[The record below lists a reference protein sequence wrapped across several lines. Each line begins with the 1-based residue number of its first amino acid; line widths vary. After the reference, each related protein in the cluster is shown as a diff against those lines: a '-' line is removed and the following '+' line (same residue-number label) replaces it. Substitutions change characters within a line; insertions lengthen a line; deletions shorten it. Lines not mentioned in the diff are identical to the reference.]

1 MTAFRTSDRKIDGT
15 PRSPS
20 LLLSS
25 PTSRWLT
32 TAPRIATA
40 RTPPSWRLVLM
51 VDAAIPDRSAGTI
64 ESTAAVTAT
73 SASPSPN
80 PTTAS
85 AAASGP
91 TETSG
96 ASSALTP
103 SMPPPASRHPPHMGR
118 RGPRV
123 RGPHAGDTPGDHH
136 RDRHGDE
143 LERDLPPREVRDDL
157 QVERG
162 EEEDG
167 EQAEARHERDG
178 GRAGEHPVAEELEP
192 QDGIARAQLDP
203 DERRAG
209 GRGDD
214 EQRDDPPGAEAGALR
229 PRSRR
234 R

>member
-1 MTAFRTSDRKIDGT
+1 
-15 PRSPS
+15 
-20 LLLSS
+20 
-25 PTSRWLT
+25 
-32 TAPRIATA
+32 
-40 RTPPSWRLVLM
+40 M

-123 RGPHAGDTPGDHH
+123 PVHTPAT
-136 RDRHGDE
+136 R
-143 LERDLPPREVRDDL
+143 P
-157 QVERG
+157 
-162 EEEDG
+162 
-167 EQAEARHERDG
+167 ATT
-178 GRAGEHPVAEELEP
+178 
-192 QDGIARAQLDP
+192 IATAMATNWSAIFQPEKCETICR
-203 DERRAG
+203 
-209 GRGDD
+209 
-214 EQRDDPPGAEAGALR
+214 
-229 PRSRR
+229 
-234 R
+234 